1 MQKKAHKN
9 LTMAQRSERNL
20 YTFILPGIF
29 GFLFF
34 SVFPIIYAII
44 LSFYKSDGIV
54 SEFIGLQNYIKM
66 FNSSLYWKS
75 VYNTLYMVI
84 LGVPFNLLIALCL
97 ALLLHSAIKGSTL
110 FRVIFYIPT
119 ILPGVALSI
128 LLMNL
133 FQTKS
138 GLLNSILRVFGV
150 PNIDWLGNPAL
161 TKLTFVI
168 MGGWSV
174 GSLMIF
180 FLVGLEGVPVTYYEA
195 AKIDGANTFQQFIS
209 ITLPQL
215 TPSILYNMI
224 LSIVWQMQT
233 FTPAFVMTQGGPN
246 KATYFYVYKLWKD
259 AFQDL
264 NMGYA
269 SAEGIVLFVVSLI
282 FTVLILKSSQFWV
295 HYEGGNNE

>member
-1 MQKKAHKN
+1 MRKN
-9 LTMAQRSERNL
+9 LTMAQRNERNL
-20 YTFILPGIF
+20 YTFILPGII
-29 GFLFF
+29 GFLAF
-34 SVFPIIYAII
+34 SVFPIIYAIV
-44 LSFYKSDGIV
+44 LSFFKSDGIT
-54 SEFIGLQNYIKM
+54 SKFIGLDNYIKM
-66 FNSSLYWKS
+66 FNNALYWKS
-75 VYNTLYMVI
+75 VDNTLYMVV
-84 LGVPFNLLIALCL
+84 LGVPFNLLIALGL
-97 ALLLHSAIKGSTL
+97 ALLLHNATKGSS
-110 FRVIFYIPT
+110 IFKVVYYIPT

-138 GLLNSILRVFGV
+138 GLLNSVLRMLGA
-150 PNIDWLGNPAL
+150 PDIDWLGNPAL

-180 FLVGLEGVPVTYYEA
+180 FLVGLEGVPITYYEA
-195 AKIDGANTFQQFIS
+195 AKIDGANAFQQFKN
-209 ITLPQL
+209 ITIPQL

-224 LSIVWQMQT
+224 LSIVWQMQA
-233 FTPAFVMTQGGPN
+233 FTPAFVMTQGGPD

-264 NMGYA
+264 KMGYA
-269 SAEGIVLFVVSLI
+269 SAEGIILFVISLI

>member
-1 MQKKAHKN
+1 MHKN

-20 YTFILPGIF
+20 YTFILPGII

-34 SVFPIIYAII
+34 SVFPIIYAIV
-44 LSFYKSDGIV
+44 LSFCKSDGITT
-54 SEFIGLQNYIKM
+54 EFIGMQNFVKM

-75 VYNTLYMVI
+75 VYNTLYMVF
-84 LGVPFNLLIALCL
+84 LGVPFNLIVALCL
-97 ALLLHSAIKGSTL
+97 ALLLHNATKGSTI
-110 FRVIFYIPT
+110 FKVIFYIPT

-138 GLLNSILRVFGV
+138 GLLNSILRVFGI

-195 AKIDGANTFQQFIS
+195 AKIDGANAMQQFWR
-209 ITLPQL
+209 ITIPQL

-233 FTPAFVMTQGGPN
+233 FTPAFIMTQGGPD
-246 KATYFYVYKLWKD
+246 KATYFYVYKLWRD

>member
-1 MQKKAHKN
+1 MHKN
-9 LTMAQRSERNL
+9 LSMERRNERYL
-20 YTFILPGIF
+20 YAFISPGII

-44 LSFYKSDGIV
+44 LSFTKSDGIT
-54 SEFIGLQNYIKM
+54 SQFIGIQNYVTM
-66 FNSSLYWKS
+66 FHSALYWKS

-84 LGVPFNLLIALCL
+84 LGVPFNMLVALLL
-97 ALLLHSAIKGSTL
+97 ALLLHNATKGSTL
-110 FRVIFYIPT
+110 FKVIFYIPT
-119 ILPGVALSI
+119 ILPGVALAI

-133 FQTKS
+133 FQTKT
-138 GLLNSILRVFGV
+138 GLLNSVLSLFGV
-150 PNIDWLGNPAL
+150 SAIDWLGNPAL

-195 AKIDGANTFQQFIS
+195 ARIDGANAFQQFKN
-209 ITLPQL
+209 ITIPQI
-215 TPSILYNMI
+215 TPSILYNVI
-224 LSIVWQMQT
+224 LSIVWQMQA

-246 KATYFYVYKLWKD
+246 KSTYFYVYKLWRD

-269 SAEGIVLFVVSLI
+269 SAEGIILFVISLI
-282 FTVLILKSSQFWV
+282 FTVIILKSSQFWV
-295 HYEGGNNE
+295 HYEGDNNE